1 MSSRFRVL
9 EIAVIKFAAVVRV
22 LLLSGTIS
30 CLAQPLVVCADPQ
43 NAPLSD
49 RQKTGF
55 DNRIA
60 EVIGAD
66 LHRPVRFYWARK
78 GRGFVREVVNK
89 GSCDVLID
97 IPVGAHG
104 LLITKPLYRSTYVFV
119 TRRSSPAITSLD
131 DPNLR
136 RMKIGVQ
143 ILGDG
148 YAPPARA
155 LARRGLSSN
164 IVGYDMERDT
174 GSIVSAVR
182 QGKVDT
188 AIVWGPMAGYYA
200 RRGSSLR
207 LSPVTPA
214 VDPPAL
220 PFTFAMAIGV
230 RRSEPALLQQIN
242 QAISRDSM
250 RVHQILEAYNIP
262 VLALNAGEGAA
273 RSQSQTGQ

>member
-1 MSSRFRVL
+1 MSSRFRFL
-9 EIAVIKFAAVVRV
+9 KIAVIKSAAVVGAY
-22 LLLSGTIS
+22 LLAGTIS
-30 CLAQPLVVCADPQ
+30 CLAQPLLVCADPQ
-43 NAPLSD
+43 NAPFSD

-55 DNRIA
+55 ENRIA

-97 IPVGAHG
+97 IPVGVHG
-104 LLITKPLYRSTYVFV
+104 LLISKPLYRSTYVFV

-136 RMKIGVQ
+136 RMKVGVQ

-148 YAPPARA
+148 YAPPAQA

-164 IVGYDMERDT
+164 VVGYHMDRDT
-174 GSIVSAVR
+174 GSIIAAVR

-188 AIVWGPMAGYYA
+188 AIVWGPIAGYYS
-200 RRGSSLR
+200 RHGSSLR

-214 VDPPAL
+214 VDPPML

-242 QAISRDSM
+242 QAISKESV

>member
-1 MSSRFRVL
+1 MSSRFRFL
-9 EIAVIKFAAVVRV
+9 EIAVIKFAAVVGV
-22 LLLSGTIS
+22 LLLAGTIS
-30 CLAQPLVVCADPQ
+30 CLAQPLLVCADPQ
-43 NAPLSD
+43 NAPFSD

-55 DNRIA
+55 ENRIA

-104 LLITKPLYRSTYVFV
+104 LLISKPLYRSTYVFV

-207 LSPVTPA
+207 LAPVTPA

-242 QAISRDSM
+242 QAISKESA

-262 VLALNAGEGAA
+262 VLTLNAGEGAA

>member
-1 MSSRFRVL
+1 M
-9 EIAVIKFAAVVRV
+9 
-22 LLLSGTIS
+22 
-30 CLAQPLVVCADPQ
+30 
-43 NAPLSD
+43 
-49 RQKTGF
+49 
-55 DNRIA
+55 
-60 EVIGAD
+60 
-66 LHRPVRFYWARK
+66 
-78 GRGFVREVVNK
+78 
-89 GSCDVLID
+89 
-97 IPVGAHG
+97 
-104 LLITKPLYRSTYVFV
+104 

-136 RMKIGVQ
+136 RMKVGVQ

-148 YAPPARA
+148 YAPPAQA

-164 IVGYDMERDT
+164 VVGYHMDRDT
-174 GSIVSAVR
+174 GSIISAVR

-188 AIVWGPMAGYYA
+188 AIVWGPIAGYYS
-200 RRGSSLR
+200 RHGSSLR

-214 VDPPAL
+214 VDPPML

-242 QAISRDSM
+242 QAISKESV

>member
-1 MSSRFRVL
+1 MSSRFRFP
-9 EIAVIKFAAVVRV
+9 ESAVIKFVAVVGAFF
-22 LLLSGTIS
+22 LAGTIS

-43 NAPLSD
+43 NAPFSD

-55 DNRIA
+55 ENRIA

-66 LHRPVRFYWARK
+66 LHRPVRFYWARN

-97 IPVGAHG
+97 IPVGVRG
-104 LLITKPLYRSTYVFV
+104 LLISKPLYRSTYVFV

-143 ILGDG
+143 ILDDD

-164 IVGYDMERDT
+164 IVGYDMDTDT
-174 GSIVSAVR
+174 GNIVSAVR

-188 AIVWGPMAGYYA
+188 AIVWGPIAGYYA
-200 RRGSSLR
+200 KRGSSLR

-220 PFTFAMAIGV
+220 PFTFVMAIGV
-230 RRSEPALLQQIN
+230 RRNEPALLQQIN
-242 QAISRDSM
+242 EAITKDSA

-262 VLALNAGEGAA
+262 VLALNAGESAA

>member
-1 MSSRFRVL
+1 MSSRFRLL
-9 EIAVIKFAAVVRV
+9 EISVLKSAAVVGV
-22 LLLSGTIS
+22 LLFAGTIS

-43 NAPLSD
+43 NAPFSD
-49 RQKTGF
+49 SQKTGF

-97 IPVGAHG
+97 IPLGVHG
-104 LLITKPLYRSTYVFV
+104 LLVSQPLYRSTYVFV

-136 RMKIGVQ
+136 RMKVGVQ

-182 QGKVDT
+182 QGKVDA

-200 RRGSSLR
+200 KRGSGLR

-242 QAISRDSM
+242 QAISRERA

-262 VLALNAGEGAA
+262 VLALNAGEGTP
-273 RSQSQTGQ
+273 SQSQTGQ

>member
-1 MSSRFRVL
+1 MSSRFKLL
-9 EIAVIKFAAVVRV
+9 EILVFKSAAIVVILLFA
-22 LLLSGTIS
+22 GTIS
-30 CLAQPLVVCADPQ
+30 CLAQPLLVCADPQ
-43 NAPLSD
+43 NAPFSD

-55 DNRIA
+55 ENRIA

-97 IPVGAHG
+97 IPLGVHG
-104 LLITKPLYRSTYVFV
+104 LLISQPLYRSTYVFV

-182 QGKVDT
+182 QGKVDA

-200 RRGSSLR
+200 KRGSSLR

-230 RRSEPALLQQIN
+230 RRNEPALLQQIN
-242 QAISRDSM
+242 QAISRQSA

>member
-1 MSSRFRVL
+1 MSSRFRIPK
-9 EIAVIKFAAVVRV
+9 IAVLKSAAVVGV
-22 LLLSGTIS
+22 MLVAGTIS
-30 CLAQPLVVCADPQ
+30 CLAQPLLVCADPQ
-43 NAPLSD
+43 NAPFSD

-55 DNRIA
+55 ENRIA
-60 EVIGAD
+60 ELIGAD
-66 LHRPVRFYWARK
+66 LHRPVRFYWVRK

-97 IPVGAHG
+97 IPLGVHG
-104 LLITKPLYRSTYVFV
+104 LLISQPLYRSTYVFV

-131 DPNLR
+131 DPSLR
-136 RMKIGVQ
+136 RMRIGVQ

-182 QGKVDT
+182 QGKVDA

-200 RRGSSLR
+200 KRGSSLR

-242 QAISRDSM
+242 QAISRESA

-273 RSQSQTGQ
+273 PSQSQTGQ

>member
-1 MSSRFRVL
+1 
-9 EIAVIKFAAVVRV
+9 
-22 LLLSGTIS
+22 
-30 CLAQPLVVCADPQ
+30 
-43 NAPLSD
+43 
-49 RQKTGF
+49 
-55 DNRIA
+55 
-60 EVIGAD
+60 
-66 LHRPVRFYWARK
+66 
-78 GRGFVREVVNK
+78 
-89 GSCDVLID
+89 
-97 IPVGAHG
+97 
-104 LLITKPLYRSTYVFV
+104 
-119 TRRSSPAITSLD
+119 
-131 DPNLR
+131 
-136 RMKIGVQ
+136 MKIGVQ

-182 QGKVDT
+182 QGKVDA

-200 RRGSSLR
+200 KRGSSLR
-207 LSPVTPA
+207 LSPVTPV

-242 QAISRDSM
+242 QAISRESA

>member
-1 MSSRFRVL
+1 
-9 EIAVIKFAAVVRV
+9 
-22 LLLSGTIS
+22 
-30 CLAQPLVVCADPQ
+30 
-43 NAPLSD
+43 
-49 RQKTGF
+49 
-55 DNRIA
+55 
-60 EVIGAD
+60 
-66 LHRPVRFYWARK
+66 
-78 GRGFVREVVNK
+78 
-89 GSCDVLID
+89 
-97 IPVGAHG
+97 
-104 LLITKPLYRSTYVFV
+104 
-119 TRRSSPAITSLD
+119 
-131 DPNLR
+131 
-136 RMKIGVQ
+136 MKIGVQ

-148 YAPPARA
+148 YAPPAQA

-164 IVGYDMERDT
+164 VVGYDMDRDT

-188 AIVWGPMAGYYA
+188 AVVWGPIAGYYT

-242 QAISRDSM
+242 QAIFKESA

>member
-1 MSSRFRVL
+1 MSSRFRFL
-9 EIAVIKFAAVVRV
+9 KIAVIKSAAVVGAY
-22 LLLSGTIS
+22 LLAGTIS
-30 CLAQPLVVCADPQ
+30 CLAQPLLVCADPQ
-43 NAPLSD
+43 NAPFSD

-55 DNRIA
+55 ENRIA

-97 IPVGAHG
+97 IPVGVHG
-104 LLITKPLYRSTYVFV
+104 LLISKPLYRSTYVFV

-148 YAPPARA
+148 YAPPAQA

-164 IVGYDMERDT
+164 VVGYHMDRDT
-174 GSIVSAVR
+174 GSIIAAVR

-188 AIVWGPMAGYYA
+188 AIVWGPIAGYYS
-200 RRGSSLR
+200 RHGSSLR

-214 VDPPAL
+214 VDPPML
-220 PFTFAMAIGV
+220 PFTFAMAVGV

-242 QAISRDSM
+242 QAISKESV

>member
-1 MSSRFRVL
+1 MSSRFRFPK
-9 EIAVIKFAAVVRV
+9 IAVIKSAAVVGAY
-22 LLLSGTIS
+22 LLAGTIS
-30 CLAQPLVVCADPQ
+30 CLAQPLLVCADPQ
-43 NAPLSD
+43 NAPFSD
-49 RQKTGF
+49 REKTGF

-104 LLITKPLYRSTYVFV
+104 LLISKPLYRSTYVFV

-148 YAPPARA
+148 YAPPAQA

-164 IVGYDMERDT
+164 IVGYDMDRDT
-174 GSIVSAVR
+174 GTIVSAVR
-182 QGKVDT
+182 QGKVDA
-188 AIVWGPMAGYYA
+188 AIVWGPIAGYYT
-200 RRGSSLR
+200 RRSSSLR
-207 LSPVTPA
+207 ISPVTPE
-214 VDPPAL
+214 VDPPVL

-230 RRSEPALLQQIN
+230 RRSEPALLAQIN
-242 QAISRDSM
+242 QAISRESA

>member
-1 MSSRFRVL
+1 MSSRFRFL
-9 EIAVIKFAAVVRV
+9 KIAVIKSAAVVGAY
-22 LLLSGTIS
+22 LLAGTIS
-30 CLAQPLVVCADPQ
+30 CLAQPLLVCADPQ
-43 NAPLSD
+43 NAPFSD

-55 DNRIA
+55 ENRIA

-97 IPVGAHG
+97 IPVGVHG
-104 LLITKPLYRSTYVFV
+104 LLISEPLYRSTYVFV

-148 YAPPARA
+148 YAPPAQA

-164 IVGYDMERDT
+164 VVGYHMDRDT
-174 GSIVSAVR
+174 GSIIAAVR

-188 AIVWGPMAGYYA
+188 AIVWGPIAGYYS
-200 RRGSSLR
+200 RHGSSLR

-214 VDPPAL
+214 VDPPML
-220 PFTFAMAIGV
+220 PFTFAMAVGV

-242 QAISRDSM
+242 QAISKESV